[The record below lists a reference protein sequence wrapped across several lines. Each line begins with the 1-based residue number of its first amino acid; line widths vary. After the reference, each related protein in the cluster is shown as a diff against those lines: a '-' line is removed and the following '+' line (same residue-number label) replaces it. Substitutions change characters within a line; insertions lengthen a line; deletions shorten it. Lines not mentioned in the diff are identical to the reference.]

1 MKLLNV
7 DQLSDILNVN
17 KKTIYDWTHKGLIPY
32 IKLGHLLRFDLE
44 AISKWVKSN
53 SHAMRL
59 GS

>member
-32 IKLGHLLRFDLE
+32 IKLGHLLRFDPE
-44 AISKWVKSN
+44 AIAKWVKGN
-53 SHAMRL
+53 SRAMKLRN
-59 GS
+59 